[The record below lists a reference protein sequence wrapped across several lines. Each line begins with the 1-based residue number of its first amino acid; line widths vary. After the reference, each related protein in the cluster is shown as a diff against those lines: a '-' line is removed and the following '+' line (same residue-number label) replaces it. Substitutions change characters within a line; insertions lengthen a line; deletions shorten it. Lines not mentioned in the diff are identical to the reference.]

1 MESAVANDV
10 VSAMK
15 ARRVRRVAVCVR
27 LNVQVKSVAPM
38 MDVVDVVSLAQGFRT
53 ARVALWSYE

>member
-1 MESAVANDV
+1 MSVESAVVNDV

-15 ARRVRRVAVCVR
+15 ARRVRRGAACVR

-38 MDVVDVVSLAQGFRT
+38 MDVVASLQMGPNIQQT
-53 ARVALWSYE
+53 ATA